1 MSYTP
6 PSNGTANRLNRIT
19 PTQGNSFEALASDS
33 STSTTS
39 ATAPGTP
46 SATASEL
53 IFDDV
58 SLSFGEPGEPNLP
71 IDNLSVITAIA
82 TATSSDS
89 SDSDSSM
96 TSTQET
102 AHALTKETLQDLME
116 RLDPGCTNMK
126 TKYAYTDVIRFQTA
140 MGDALA
146 GLIDPLFYNIHGY
159 SFLADTDADHLTRS
173 GKAAPV
179 MPTMPN
185 DPDDDDLNYKIK
197 NRRIKKERKH
207 FMTCH
212 NIKTIGISLLEQ
224 RFPECLR
231 LMRTNRGLH
240 PETTLKSALAHVLEG
255 TLSPTTKLTEF
266 MKYTDE
272 FSSLSYTHV
281 PETPSLVVFLG
292 ELERIRDLQ
301 LIVATTPSAAISFD
315 NMILRAHH
323 KIYEGTGGRRDRVQ
337 ELLAKWREQIGCNAT
352 DTATATHWQNF
363 KAYYRNTIMEL
374 DREGLT
380 TAKTNRA
387 RANSAVISP
396 QQAAINQDNA
406 ECIEEMQKDIS
417 TIAQAMSAFTVTPPA
432 RQDNHHC
439 SIPPVIQAPI
449 GSNASALTTD
459 QSFRLLMEERNRSDK
474 EKMALQRKISDL
486 EQSIATGTTQGTSTN
501 NRDRGP
507 EEGIMQ
513 QDSKG
518 HKWYKVVHYCSKHGF
533 NGSHSNGN
541 CRDKAKTYGQPWV
554 EGATSGDQ
562 RGGSSK
568 NVDKFGQW
576 FNPRTKQYAPTL
588 P

>member
-6 PSNGTANRLNRIT
+6 PSNSTANRIT
-19 PTQGNSFEALASDS
+19 PTQGNSYEVLASDS
-33 STSTTS
+33 TTSTPS
-39 ATAPGTP
+39 VIERIFDDVTP
-46 SATASEL
+46 SATEL
-53 IFDDV
+53 IFDDI
-58 SLSFGEPGEPNLP
+58 SLSLGEPSLL
-71 IDNLSVITAIA
+71 IDNLSVILAST
-82 TATSSDS
+82 TPRDDSTTSSDC
-89 SDSDSSM
+89 SDSDSSSM

-116 RLDPGCTNMK
+116 KLDPGCTNMK

-159 SFLADTDADHLTRS
+159 SFLADTDTDHLTRS
-173 GKAAPV
+173 GKEAPV
-179 MPTMPN
+179 MPTMPT
-185 DPDDDDLNYKIK
+185 DPDDDDLNYKTK
-197 NRRIKKERKH
+197 SRRIKKERKH

-212 NIKTIGISLLEQ
+212 NIKIIGISLLEQ

-240 PETTLKSALAHVLEG
+240 PKTTLKTALAHVLDG

-272 FSSLSYTHV
+272 FSSLSYTHI
-281 PETPSLVVFLG
+281 PESPSIVVFLG

-323 KIYEGTGGRRDRVQ
+323 KIHEGTGGRRDRVQ
-337 ELLAKWREQIGCNAT
+337 ELLSKWREQGGSNASE
-352 DTATATHWQNF
+352 TATATHWQDF
-363 KAYYRNTIMEL
+363 KAYYRNAIMEL

-380 TAKTNRA
+380 TAKTRGA

-406 ECIEEMQKDIS
+406 ECMEEMQKDIS
-417 TIAQAMSAFTVTPPA
+417 TIAQAMSAFTVTQPPN
-432 RQDNHHC
+432 NHC
-439 SIPPVIQAPI
+439 NIPPIIQAPI

-474 EKMALQRKISDL
+474 EKIALQRKISDL

-501 NRDRGP
+501 FNRDRGP

-518 HKWYKVVHYCSKHGF
+518 QKWYKVVHYCSKHGF

-541 CRDKAKTYGQPWV
+541 CRDKAKTYGQPWI

-568 NVDKFGQW
+568 NADKFGQW

>member
-6 PSNGTANRLNRIT
+6 PTNTANRLNRIT
-19 PTQGNSFEALASDS
+19 PTQGNSYEVLASDS
-33 STSTTS
+33 STST
-39 ATAPGTP
+39 P
-46 SATASEL
+46 SATEL
-53 IFDDV
+53 ILNDV
-58 SLSFGEPGEPNLP
+58 SLSFGEPGEPSLL
-71 IDNLSVITAIA
+71 IDNLSVIASTA
-82 TATSSDS
+82 TADNSASSDC

-116 RLDPGCTNMK
+116 KLDPGCTNMK

-159 SFLADTDADHLTRS
+159 SFLADTDTDHLTRS

-179 MPTMPN
+179 MPTMPT

-197 NRRIKKERKH
+197 SRQIKKEQKH

-231 LMRTNRGLH
+231 LMQTNRGLH

-323 KIYEGTGGRRDRVQ
+323 KIHEGTGGRRDRVQ

-352 DTATATHWQNF
+352 ETATATHWQNF
-363 KAYYRNTIMEL
+363 KAYYRNAIMEF

-380 TAKTNRA
+380 TAKTSRA

-417 TIAQAMSAFTVTPPA
+417 TIAQAMSAFTVTP
-432 RQDNHHC
+432 QNNHC
-439 SIPPVIQAPI
+439 NIPPVIQAPI

-459 QSFRLLMEERNRSDK
+459 QSFRLLMEERNKADR
-474 EKMALQRKISDL
+474 EKMALQKKINDL
-486 EQSIATGTTQGTSTN
+486 ELSIATGTTQGTSTQGVHN
-501 NRDRGP
+501 SNRDQGP

-518 HKWYKVVHYCSKHGF
+518 QRWYKVVHYCSKHGF

-541 CRDKAKTYGQPWV
+541 CRDKLKTHGQPWI

-562 RGGSSK
+562 RGGSNK
-568 NVDKFGQW
+568 NADKFGQW

>member
-6 PSNGTANRLNRIT
+6 PNNTRPHRIT
-19 PTQGNSFEALASDS
+19 PTNQGNSFEVLASDAS
-33 STSTTS
+33 SATS
-39 ATAPGTP
+39 AAD
-46 SATASEL
+46 L
-53 IFDDV
+53 IFDDI
-58 SLSFGEPGEPNLP
+58 SLSFGEPSPL
-71 IDNLSVITAIA
+71 IDNLSVIASTAPKDN
-82 TATSSDS
+82 SNSPNY

-102 AHALTKETLQDLME
+102 PSALTKEKLQDLME
-116 RLDPGCTNMK
+116 KLDPGCTNMK

-146 GLIDPLFYNIHGY
+146 GLIDPVFYNIHGY
-159 SFLADTDADHLTRS
+159 SFLADTDTDHLTRS
-173 GKAAPV
+173 GKAAPD
-179 MPTMPN
+179 MPTMPT

-197 NRRIKKERKH
+197 NRRVKKERKH
-207 FMTCH
+207 FITCH
-212 NIKTIGISLLEQ
+212 NIKTIGIALLEQ

-231 LMRTNRGLH
+231 LIRTNRGLH

-272 FSSLSYTHV
+272 FSSLSYTHI

-301 LIVATTPSAAISFD
+301 LIVATTPAAAISFD
-315 NMILRAHH
+315 NLILRAHH
-323 KIYEGTGGRRDRVQ
+323 KIHEGTGGRRDRVQ
-337 ELLAKWREQIGCNAT
+337 ELLTKWREQIGCKAT

-363 KAYYRNTIMEL
+363 KAYYRNTIMEF

-380 TAKTNRA
+380 TARTSKA

-406 ECIEEMQKDIS
+406 ECMEEMQKDIS
-417 TIAQAMSAFTVTPPA
+417 TIAQAMSAFTVTPPP
-432 RQDNHHC
+432 QNNYC
-439 SIPPVIQAPI
+439 NIPPVVQAPT

-459 QSFRLLMEERNRSDK
+459 QSFRLLMEERNKADK
-474 EKMALQRKISDL
+474 EKLALQKKINDL
-486 EQSIATGTTQGTSTN
+486 ELSIATGTTQGTSTQGVHN
-501 NRDRGP
+501 NIRSLGP

-518 HKWYKVVHYCSKHGF
+518 QKWYKVIHYCSKHGF

-541 CRDKAKTYGQPWV
+541 CRDKLKAHGQPWV
-554 EGATSGDQ
+554 EGATLADQ
-562 RGGSSK
+562 RGGSNK
-568 NVDKFGQW
+568 NADKFGQW

>member
-6 PSNGTANRLNRIT
+6 PSNSTANRIT
-19 PTQGNSFEALASDS
+19 PTQGNSYEVLASDS
-33 STSTTS
+33 TTSTPS
-39 ATAPGTP
+39 VIERIFDDVTP
-46 SATASEL
+46 SATEL
-53 IFDDV
+53 IFDDI
-58 SLSFGEPGEPNLP
+58 SLSLGEPSLL
-71 IDNLSVITAIA
+71 IDNLSVILAST
-82 TATSSDS
+82 TPRDDSTTSSDY

-102 AHALTKETLQDLME
+102 AHALTKETLQELME
-116 RLDPGCTNMK
+116 KLDPGCTNMK

-159 SFLADTDADHLTRS
+159 SFLADTDTDHLTRS
-173 GKAAPV
+173 GKEAPV
-179 MPTMPN
+179 MPTMPT
-185 DPDDDDLNYKIK
+185 DPDDDDLNYKTK
-197 NRRIKKERKH
+197 SRRIKKERKH

-212 NIKTIGISLLEQ
+212 NIKIIGISLLEQ

-240 PETTLKSALAHVLEG
+240 PKTTLKTALAHVLDG

-272 FSSLSYTHV
+272 FSSLSYTHI
-281 PETPSLVVFLG
+281 PESPSIVVFLG

-323 KIYEGTGGRRDRVQ
+323 KIHEGTGGRRDRVQ
-337 ELLAKWREQIGCNAT
+337 ELLSKWREQGGSNASE
-352 DTATATHWQNF
+352 TATATHWQDF
-363 KAYYRNTIMEL
+363 KAYYRNAIMEL

-380 TAKTNRA
+380 TAKTRGA

-396 QQAAINQDNA
+396 QQAAINPDNA
-406 ECIEEMQKDIS
+406 ECMEEMQKDIS
-417 TIAQAMSAFTVTPPA
+417 TIAQAMSAFTVTQPP
-432 RQDNHHC
+432 NSHC
-439 SIPPVIQAPI
+439 NIPPIIQAPI

-474 EKMALQRKISDL
+474 EKIALQRKISDL

-501 NRDRGP
+501 SNRDRGP

-518 HKWYKVVHYCSKHGF
+518 QKWYKVVHYCSKHGF

-541 CRDKAKTYGQPWV
+541 CRDKAKTYGQPWI

-568 NVDKFGQW
+568 YADKFGQW